1 MAIKKK
7 PNIDIPPEDIP
18 QDVPPEIVNEVL
30 DEIVSEEDEKI
41 LTLKQTLF
49 CHYYVMNEETR
60 GNATLS
66 YALAYWWDI
75 DWASRDNEKD
85 DNGREILGT
94 SQYDKM
100 IKLIAPSASRNT
112 RKVKIQETI
121 TRLWNTLLTDE
132 QVDAKHAQ
140 ILFKGRD
147 DVALRAVQEYNRI
160 KWRITDKTKDESE
173 SDKAKADLFKTLEW
187 QVKTMSKEELSG
199 TIQDLLTP
207 KR

>member
-1 MAIKKK
+1 MPIKKRK
-7 PNIDIPPEDIP
+7 NIDTPPEDT
-18 QDVPPEIVNEVL
+18 QDKNEVL
-30 DEIVSEEDEKI
+30 DELISEEDEKL

-66 YALAYWWDI
+66 YALAYWYDI
-75 DWASRDNEKD
+75 DSASRVNDRD
-85 DNGREILGT
+85 DQDREILGT
-94 SQYDKM
+94 SEYDNI

-112 RKVKIQETI
+112 RKHKIQETI
-121 TRLWNTLLTDE
+121 TKLWNTLLTDE

-173 SDKAKADLFKTLEW
+173 SDKAKADLFKALEW
-187 QVKTMSKEELSG
+187 KVTTMSKEELSW
-199 TIQDLLTP
+199 TTQDLLTP
-207 KR
+207 SR